1 MSSQGSSGDPG
12 NVQRIQTA
20 HVAEIFSGSG
30 NLSAALREVGLLT
43 LEYDLNISKEH
54 DMHNPR
60 KMEKIRDTSK
70 RFPAGLPDVTA
81 KQLQQL
87 RVANR
92 IVDNTVAI
100 ADALIEA
107 GKVVSIENPSA
118 SLFLALFISDRL
130 FRLPVFAD
138 FLTRRN
144 MINVTLDF
152 C

>member
-60 KMEKIRDTSK
+60 KMEKIRDTILGAPNIQYIHLAPPCNTFSMARWPK
-70 RFPAGLPDVTA
+70 IRLDSTGS
-81 KQLQQL
+81 L
-87 RVANR
+87 R
-92 IVDNTVAI
+92 T
-100 ADALIEA
+100 
-107 GKVVSIENPSA
+107 
-118 SLFLALFISDRL
+118 
-130 FRLPVFAD
+130 
-138 FLTRRN
+138 
-144 MINVTLDF
+144 
-152 C
+152 